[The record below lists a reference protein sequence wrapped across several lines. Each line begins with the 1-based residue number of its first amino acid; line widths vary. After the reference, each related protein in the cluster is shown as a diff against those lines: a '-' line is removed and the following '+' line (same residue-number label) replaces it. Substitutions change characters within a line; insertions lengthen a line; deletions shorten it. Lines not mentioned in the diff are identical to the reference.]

1 MLCLRV
7 QARIWF
13 EDDEGRSLIG
23 SGGARLLLAIDAT
36 GSLREAARRSGMS
49 YRYAFKRVD
58 LMNLRLGG
66 VVKMRR
72 GGVDKGG
79 AELTPLG
86 QKLLKNYSEIQA
98 EVEKVIEKHRLSG
111 EDAL

>member
-1 MLCLRV
+1 MKIK
-7 QARIWF
+7 ARIWF
-13 EDDEGRSLIG
+13 EDEDGRSLIG
-23 SGGARLLLAIDAT
+23 SGGARLLAAIDE
-36 GSLREAARRSGMS
+36 GRSLREGARKSGMS

-58 LMNLRLGG
+58 LMNKRLGG

-86 QKLLKNYSEIQA
+86 KEMLKKYRAIQA
-98 EVEKVIEKHRLSG
+98 EVDEVVTRYHPASESHR
-111 EDAL
+111 